1 VGYNTVALDYT
12 IFNRLPANINNEI
25 PDPLPFKVPNT
36 PQILR
41 RCTLHIS
48 DPSQNH
54 RLKSLAPAY
63 DILALRPLNKKA
75 LEQCCNSL
83 ECDLI
88 SLDLSTRFP
97 FYFNHTTLRNALQ
110 RGIKLEV
117 CYAPGILDSEGGASR
132 RNLIS
137 NATQIIRATRGRGII
152 ISSEAKRALACR
164 GPADVINMAVLWG
177 LGQERGT
184 EAVGREARSV
194 VVQAEMKRR
203 SFRGVID
210 VVYGGEKPEWHVEEE
225 KKGKNKQCEGKRK
238 AAAIEGEAEESVTS
252 PKPMSKREQKRQ
264 AKKARLGNAT
274 AQERDD
280 GSASK
285 ESSKEISVF
294 NGIGE
299 PEPIANSE
307 AG

>member
-1 VGYNTVALDYT
+1 MGYNTVALDHT
-12 IFNRLPANINNEI
+12 INDKVPANIVNEI
-25 PDPLPFKVPNT
+25 PDPLPFKIPK
-36 PQILR
+36 PLHILR

-63 DILALRPLNKKA
+63 DILALRPVNKKA

-97 FYFNHTTLRNALQ
+97 FYFNHTTLGNALQ
-110 RGIKLEV
+110 RGIKFEV
-117 CYAPGILDSEGGASR
+117 CYAPGLLNSDGGVSR

-137 NATQIIRATRGRGII
+137 NATQIIRATRGRGLI

-164 GPADVINMAVLWG
+164 GPADIINMAVLWG

-210 VVYGGEKPEWHVEEE
+210 VVYGGEKPERPLGANI
-225 KKGKNKQCEGKRK
+225 KARGKQGEAKRK
-238 AAAIEGEAEESVTS
+238 AAAMEDPNEEDVIS
-252 PKPMSKREQKRQ
+252 PKPISKREQKRQ
-264 AKKARLGNAT
+264 AKKARFENAT
-274 AQERDD
+274 AQEKDD
-280 GSASK
+280 GNTSKNNAKAFSASGG
-285 ESSKEISVF
+285 SGTSKPVA
-294 NGIGE
+294 NGG
-299 PEPIANSE
+299 